1 MVKAGK
7 YFICFFLLLLCSAA
21 SWDATAQEKTDSD
34 GIVITGVV
42 RDMLSN
48 AGLENVTVSLAGTSV
63 GTVTNADGVFSFK
76 ILGGVTACRLDFSRV
91 GYLNTDVSV
100 SVSSDVTILMMPV
113 TRVLDEAIVYGIE
126 SRRIVEEAL
135 KRIPFNYADSENL
148 LSAFYRETIRKN
160 SRYMGI
166 SEAMIGVYKT
176 DYAKRTIAADRVRI
190 AKARR
195 LLSQKQ
201 SDTLGVKVL
210 GGPNL
215 SMTLDMVKNPDLLF
229 DRESIAC
236 YQFEQEKSVM
246 MDNRVHYVIRFRP
259 LVQLD
264 YALCSGKLFIDSE
277 SLAFTRAEFSLD
289 LSEHDKAVSSVL
301 RSKPSGLR
309 FRLLDVDFI
318 VSYRKHNDRYVLNY
332 ICNEIR
338 FKCDWKR
345 RLFSSSYTA
354 RSEMVVVD
362 SQENPDSS
370 IAYRDSFKSSQA
382 FYDVVHEY
390 WNEDFWKDYNI
401 IEPTETLEN
410 AVRRLKNRK

>member
-1 MVKAGK
+1 
-7 YFICFFLLLLCSAA
+7 
-21 SWDATAQEKTDSD
+21 
-34 GIVITGVV
+34 
-42 RDMLSN
+42 
-48 AGLENVTVSLAGTSV
+48 
-63 GTVTNADGVFSFK
+63 
-76 ILGGVTACRLDFSRV
+76 
-91 GYLNTDVSV
+91 
-100 SVSSDVTILMMPV
+100 
-113 TRVLDEAIVYGIE
+113 
-126 SRRIVEEAL
+126 
-135 KRIPFNYADSENL
+135 
-148 LSAFYRETIRKN
+148 
-160 SRYMGI
+160 MGI
-166 SEAMIGVYKT
+166 SEAMIDVYKT
-176 DYAKRTIAADRVRI
+176 DYAKRTIAGDRVRI

-201 SDTLGVKVL
+201 SDTLGVKVM

-229 DRESIAC
+229 DRESMDC

-246 MDNRVHYVIRFRP
+246 MDNRVHYVIRFKP
-259 LVQLD
+259 LAQLD

-301 RSKPSGLR
+301 RSKPAGLR

-318 VSYRKHNDRYVLNY
+318 VSYRKYDDRYGLNY

-362 SQENPDSS
+362 NQENPDSS
-370 IAYRDSFKSSQA
+370 IAYRESFKSTQS

-390 WNEDFWKDYNI
+390 WHEDFWKDYNI